1 MAIESVQISEGGDIT
16 QAETTSSASVALD
29 SPAST
34 YAVFYE
40 DAGWLEIELA
50 VFGQVEGLPTTA
62 ASSGCI
68 YR

>member
-1 MAIESVQISEGGDIT
+1 MAISSVQVQEIGDFTQTASTPASE
-16 QAETTSSASVALD
+16 ALD

-34 YAVFYE
+34 YAVFFE
-40 DAGWLEIELA
+40 DAGAVDFELA
-50 VFGQVEGLPTTA
+50 AFGQVEGLPTTA